1 MQQTRQVYKM
11 RRILLG
17 VLIAIA
23 VVLVIGLIGFIV
35 WTSNPYQPMPQ
46 ALDALKSDSQVEV
59 QTDTWLVFRPRGS
72 EPTTGFIFYPG
83 GLVDPRAYA
92 PAARAIAT
100 QGYLVVIVPMPF
112 DLAFFD
118 ANRASDVVAKYPSI
132 KRWAI
137 GGHSLG
143 GVAAAMFVKSHPNAI
158 QAIAFWA
165 SYPADSLTDSR
176 VTAVSIYGTN
186 DGAVDQLVG
195 ARNLMPASTQWVVIQ
210 GGNHAQFG
218 YYGIQ
223 SGDGVATISR
233 EDQQK
238 QIIDAT
244 VGFLKQVGK

>member
-1 MQQTRQVYKM
+1 M

-143 GVAAAMFVKSHPNAI
+143 GVAAAMFAKSHPALV

-165 SYPADSLTDSR
+165 SYPNTPDDLSQSKIAAL
-176 VTAVSIYGTN
+176 SIYGTN
-186 DGAVDQLVG
+186 DGAVDQLVA

-223 SGDGVATISR
+223 SSDGVATISR
-233 EDQQK
+233 EEQQK
-238 QIIDAT
+238 RIIDAT
-244 VGFLKQVGK
+244 VGFLKQLGN